1 MFNIGGGEI
10 ALILIVA
17 LLLLGPQ
24 KLPELARGLGKF
36 MREFRRQTDDVRNMV
51 EREFYSMDE
60 EFKRE
65 EAPPQAIPSNIQ
77 KSDPVGTE
85 VKPGEAATAAEPG
98 ADQAGAAAAPGGETI
113 ASAEV
118 ESTPELLN
126 ADHHAAEANGL
137 LPAPPPVSEG
147 PAPTAPPPEAD
158 RATESLAPGAEAKD
172 DHAPQESSPRGK

>member
-51 EREFYSMDE
+51 EREFYAMDE
-60 EFKRE
+60 ELKRE
-65 EAPPQAIPSNIQ
+65 EAPPQAIPSNVQ
-77 KSDPVGTE
+77 KSEPVGTE
-85 VKPGEAATAAEPG
+85 VKPGEAATAAGLG
-98 ADQAGAAAAPGGETI
+98 ADQVGAAAAPGAETI
-113 ASAEV
+113 APAEV
-118 ESTPELLN
+118 GTSPELYD

-137 LPAPPPVSEG
+137 LPASPPVSEG
-147 PAPTAPPPEAD
+147 SSPAGSPPEAD
-158 RATESLAPGAEAKD
+158 RAAEGLAPGAEAKD
-172 DHAPQESSPRGK
+172 GHAPQESSPRGK